1 MFMTL
6 FRQERQRRIAELLQ
20 EGESL
25 RVEALSED
33 LGVSKMTIRRDLVE
47 MEGAGLLVRVR
58 GGAMRKVPRL
68 AFEQRADRNAFA
80 KGQIAAAC
88 AGMVNEEETL
98 ILDTGTTTSY
108 VARELC
114 QFANLT
120 VITNSIN
127 AALELHQHSQNK
139 VLLTGGL
146 MYGESELSLIGH
158 MTATALKSLSVD
170 KAILGCGGITLG
182 RGLTYYDTQEV
193 QARQLMLECAREL
206 VVVAD
211 STKFGQERLISL
223 APLERADTIVTDS
236 VPARPFPQQLDNR
249 DVRLVVA
256 REYLAS
262 QEQKTSTAQGKGA

>member
-1 MFMTL
+1 MTM
-6 FRQERQRRIAELLQ
+6 FRQERQRRIAEFLE

-25 RVEALSED
+25 RVEALSEE

-47 MEGAGLLVRVR
+47 MEEAGLLVRVR
-58 GGAMRKVPRL
+58 GGAMRRVPRL

-88 AGMVNEEETL
+88 AGMVDEEDTL
-98 ILDTGTTTSY
+98 ILDIGTTTNY

-114 QFANLT
+114 QFTNLM

-158 MTATALKSLSVD
+158 LTATALKSLSVD

-182 RGLTYYDTQEV
+182 RGFTYYDTQEV

-206 VVVAD
+206 IIVAD

-223 APLERADTIVTDS
+223 APLEQASMIITDS
-236 VPARPFPQQLDNR
+236 APPKPFPQQLDKR
-249 DVRLVVA
+249 GVRLIVG
-256 REYLAS
+256 REGANQDHSPSLN
-262 QEQKTSTAQGKGA
+262 QGKGA